1 MKQLGDRGVVEGGNR
16 PCNANG
22 ETNHINTFA
31 WKFHRKEIIY
41 VTLRYVLL

>member
-1 MKQLGDRGVVEGGNR
+1 MKNLGDRSVVEGGNR

-31 WKFHRKEIIY
+31 LKFHGKEIIC
-41 VTLRYVLL
+41 VTLRYMRV